1 MQERAAKTLLWSS
14 SIALVNLN
22 PYAESIPNYE
32 HVLI

>member
-14 SIALVNLN
+14 CIALVNLN